1 MRVDVRG
8 ARIGSRKARLHQRL
22 RIVGALCKCDQ
33 SEGARR
39 APTVPAGSGRQYA
52 PFCRPRQAW
61 SASNVE
67 NTARSDRPGQPEQ
80 LRADVEFRNR
90 AGMQV
95 ENWAILQIGKHF
107 MRIANAVLAITVYS
121 SPFAICLAQGIQAS
135 KTPTTASA
143 AQPAAPAVSAVTPA
157 AAPTTPTASSLLQ
170 PSLDTVRQALSG
182 LKVERWKRGSV
193 RDEANTDI
201 NSIVVDLQQRVPG
214 LLKDADAAPGTLSK
228 SLPVSR
234 HVDALY
240 DVLLRVVEA
249 GRMAAPDDQANQLR
263 NALDNLE
270 KARLALD
277 DSMEQSASSQEKQLV
292 DLRVTVQKQAAFK
305 CPAPPPPPECPKPP
319 VRKLVRRRPAA
330 TKTPA
335 TTTPGATP
343 QKPSA
348 SGATQK
354 PSGAA
359 TTTQKPSSTQPKT
372 GP

>member
-214 LLKDADAAPGTLSK
+214 LLKDADACAGNTEQVVAGVTPRGRPLRRAAARGGSGAHGGAGRPGK
-228 SLPVSR
+228 SVAERFGQSGEGAVGAGR
-234 HVDALY
+234 QHGTE
-240 DVLLRVVEA
+240 RVVAGEA
-249 GRMAAPDDQANQLR
+249 AC
-263 NALDNLE
+263 
-270 KARLALD
+270 RLAGD
-277 DSMEQSASSQEKQLV
+277 GAE
-292 DLRVTVQKQAAFK
+292 TGGVQM
-305 CPAPPPPPECPKPP
+305 
-319 VRKLVRRRPAA
+319 
-330 TKTPA
+330 
-335 TTTPGATP
+335 
-343 QKPSA
+343 
-348 SGATQK
+348 SGA
-354 PSGAA
+354 SA
-359 TTTQKPSSTQPKT
+359 TA
-372 GP
+372 